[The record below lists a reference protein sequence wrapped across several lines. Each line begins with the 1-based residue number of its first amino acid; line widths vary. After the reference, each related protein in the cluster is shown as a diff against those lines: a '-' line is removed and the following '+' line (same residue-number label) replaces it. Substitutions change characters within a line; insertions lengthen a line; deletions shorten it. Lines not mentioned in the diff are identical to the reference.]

1 MLPSYGSSELEALVL
16 STPLDQMSWDGVIL
30 AHLLA
35 LAVGLGCVLRTDF
48 SMLGRLRNPVT
59 ERDFERLQRA
69 HQTIFL
75 ALIGLWV
82 TGAGLFYMKTG
93 GDLNAASDKLMAK
106 LVTVCCLSLT
116 AVGMSWAGLP
126 MLRAAIGR
134 PLAALRFSHRVG
146 LGALAGLS
154 VAGWTTALL
163 LGAAGTTREAAAPAL
178 IELFALIYVGA
189 LACTVSAAVL
199 LPRLVRLDEEH
210 APDQPVVYE
219 GPVAFAASS

>member
-59 ERDFERLQRA
+59 ERDFDRLQRA

-93 GDLNAASDKLMAK
+93 GDLNAASAK
-106 LVTVCCLSLT
+106 LTAKLITVCVLSIT
-116 AVGMSWAGLP
+116 AVGMSWIGLP

-134 PLAALRFSHRVG
+134 PLAALRFWHRVG
-146 LGALAGLS
+146 LGAFAGLS
-154 VAGWTTALL
+154 VAGWSMALL
-163 LGAAGTTREAAAPAL
+163 LGSAGTTREAAAPAL
-178 IELFALIYVGA
+178 MELFALVYFGA
-189 LACTVSAAVL
+189 LALTVSAAIL
-199 LPRLVRLDEEH
+199 MPRLVRVDEEH
-210 APDQPVVYE
+210 ALDEPAVYD